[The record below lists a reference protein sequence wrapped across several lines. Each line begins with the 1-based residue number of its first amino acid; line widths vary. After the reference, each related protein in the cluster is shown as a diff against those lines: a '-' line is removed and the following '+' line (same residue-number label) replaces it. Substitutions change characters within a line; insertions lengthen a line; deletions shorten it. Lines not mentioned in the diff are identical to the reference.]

1 MDLLEHNARMLSI
14 KRDHMN
20 NTIKY
25 KKVVKKIISF
35 TNIPE
40 VIYKFI
46 LNYIGSSKFPDYYY
60 RTNYPRSFPKNNSK
74 FHQKT
79 LEETKPQEQ

>member
-1 MDLLEHNARMLSI
+1 MDLLEHNARMLSV
-14 KRDHMN
+14 KRDHMK

-46 LNYIGSSKFPDYYY
+46 LNYIGSSKFPDYYG
-60 RTNYPRSFPKNNSK
+60 TNYPRFFPKNSSI
-74 FHQKT
+74 FHQKI
-79 LEETKPQEQ
+79 LEEMKHEEQ